1 MDKDRNKDRNKSYMA
16 YGYPLNITPIISALH
31 YLQVCDNLIK
41 TDDTIT
47 Q

>member
-1 MDKDRNKDRNKSYMA
+1 MA
-16 YGYPLNITPIISALH
+16 NPLKITPIINALH

>member
-16 YGYPLNITPIISALH
+16 YPLNITPIINALH
-31 YLQVCDNLIK
+31 YLQVCDKLIK